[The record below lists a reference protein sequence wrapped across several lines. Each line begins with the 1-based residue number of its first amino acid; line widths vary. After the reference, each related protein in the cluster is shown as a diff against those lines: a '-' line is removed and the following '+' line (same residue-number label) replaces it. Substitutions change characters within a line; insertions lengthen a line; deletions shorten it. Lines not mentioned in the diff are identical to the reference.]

1 MKRIALVLLAVGLA
15 AAAFLVSAQAST
27 PKLTG
32 TVGPGY
38 TITLKQGAAKVK
50 TLKAGKYTFV
60 ITDKA
65 AIHNFKIEREKGGPK
80 IEKMLT
86 DTSFQG
92 KKTVTVVAAAAD
104 GRAATGA
111 TKTRAA
117 SATPSASAM
126 RFMRLLPQSKIS
138 RGILAPAVLAAD

>member
-1 MKRIALVLLAVGLA
+1 MRRIALVLLAVALA

-38 TITLKQGAAKVK
+38 TIILKKGTAKVK

-65 AIHNFKIEREKGGPK
+65 SIHNFTVEREKGGPK
-80 IEKMLT
+80 IEKTLT
-86 DTSFQG
+86 ATTFLG
-92 KKTVTVVAAAAD
+92 KKTVTMTLK
-104 GRAATGA
+104 TGSWKYYCSNHESQIFGFFKV
-111 TKTRAA
+111 T
-117 SATPSASAM
+117 S
-126 RFMRLLPQSKIS
+126 
-138 RGILAPAVLAAD
+138 

>member
-1 MKRIALVLLAVGLA
+1 MRRIALVLLAVALA

-38 TITLKQGAAKVK
+38 TIILKKGTAKVK

-65 AIHNFKIEREKGGPK
+65 SIHNFTVEREKGGPK
-80 IEKMLT
+80 IEKTLT
-86 DTSFQG
+86 ATTFQG
-92 KKTVTVVAAAAD
+92 KKTVTMTLK
-104 GRAATGA
+104 TGSWKYYCSNHESQIFGFFKV
-111 TKTRAA
+111 T
-117 SATPSASAM
+117 S
-126 RFMRLLPQSKIS
+126 
-138 RGILAPAVLAAD
+138 

>member
-27 PKLTG
+27 PKLIG

-38 TITLKQGAAKVK
+38 TIMLKHGAAKVK

-65 AIHNFKIEREKGGPK
+65 TIHNFTIEREKGGPK
-80 IEKMLT
+80 IEKTLT
-86 DTSFQG
+86 GTSFQG
-92 KKTVTVVAAAAD
+92 KKTVTVTLKK
-104 GRAATGA
+104 GSW
-111 TKTRAA
+111 KYYC
-117 SATPSASAM
+117 SIHE
-126 RFMRLLPQSKIS
+126 PQMFGFFKVTS
-138 RGILAPAVLAAD
+138 